1 MNAYSIVHNYGEPT
15 YSPDFN
21 LISTALN
28 FKQQKLDVNR
38 QKLQSIYDQFSSLDV
53 YREDH
58 KEYVNSR
65 LKQVLDINKS
75 YHNMDL
81 SDSNFASVVAGNVMQ
96 VADDVVKGAI
106 ADTRIIR
113 KEDAEWEKHR
123 VAADGKYNER
133 NHQYALEMSDRRAYR
148 GAEELGRRY
157 KGGADF
163 IAYTDYNKKYNDN
176 IDKVLARLKV
186 EQIETGPNVGAF
198 RNIITREIVTADKIR
213 EEMSRVFDE
222 NDKRQMK
229 IDGWAQYSR
238 LPEGQFQQM
247 WNDGVNSKT
256 EQLQEA
262 VETMQARIARGG
274 LTKDEKQQAESII
287 TTFQDNIQS
296 IKESR
301 FENLVEKG
309 FQPVDLYGQL
319 YTSNY
324 IDSIA
329 NTNARNIVKSIDLD
343 KAHAESVKF
352 NQANKQFEM
361 NYALKEK
368 QLELSGLKEGFK
380 YDPKLGWIPIEV
392 AQGAETTTQLEASPN
407 KDLTEENVLENIVNQ
422 RQEGFKKVND
432 IIKSN
437 WGKAGN
443 LSSNQRAE
451 VIGQITNN
459 TASQNQDGTFTIKVS
474 GNNVVVTEDEYKQ
487 LVQASYNAT
496 NENPVVATLHNNY
509 KSIIEDTYKDM
520 GKLLGGNNKYA
531 ANQIPEI
538 GFTIKDVNGKL
549 TVVKTQGSQ
558 AKREYLTLLGKQ
570 QENIP
575 LSAPEELMLKA
586 YTAAGL
592 AFDKGVGTKEDR
604 QVFEDVLMTDILA
617 GVNGKNVLTT
627 LAKQEKEN
635 VLGTSTVQVRRVK
648 TLDEINSIG
657 DFFGEFSS
665 GWGDVVQYRGFSTLG
680 RTETKYDRDI
690 GLEAEEAAIR
700 AYKAAGNEEIGFNRR
715 GIEGKNIVEQSLGN
729 YGTVLNNK
737 LTTARTP
744 ATQAFEKQLKERNI
758 GVAVHPSNP
767 NHKQLQQLWAAFG
780 QYDADIAKKT
790 IKIVEQEDGSD
801 KMVVGVYNKPR
812 AVRGNP
818 VIALMGESPNAVTEY
833 FVINRKELEARGI
846 IAPKTTGEY
855 NPRLDAAN
863 RDNAATVSLGTTDQI
878 TQTVFFNDYKDN
890 IEQRISFL
898 PQQAQA
904 EVRTVFNDFIAG
916 NLKVE
921 AAPSKFKDTPDTY
934 LYQLTNSQGQ
944 VVETLPLYVKKE
956 LYAGDIVQMQ
966 RQSLDI
972 AVELFETYLQRK
984 LNLNAQ

>member
-38 QKLQSIYDQFSSLDV
+38 QKLQTVYDQFSSLDV

-58 KEYVNSR
+58 KEYVNNR
-65 LKQVLDINKS
+65 LKQVLDINKN

-96 VADDVVKGAI
+96 VADDIVKGAI

-113 KEDAEWEKHR
+113 KEDAEWEKQR

-133 NHQYALEMSDRRAYR
+133 NHQYALEMSDRQAYR

-198 RNIITREIVTADKIR
+198 RNIITREIVTADKIK

-247 WNDGVNSKT
+247 WNEGVNSKT

-296 IKESR
+296 TKESR

-329 NTNARNIVKSIDLD
+329 NTNARNIVKDIKLD
-343 KAHAESVKF
+343 ATHAENVKF

-368 QLELSGLKEGFK
+368 QLELSGLKEGFT
-380 YDPKLGWIPIEV
+380 YDSQLGWIPAEV
-392 AQGAETTTQLEASPN
+392 AQGAETTTQLEGAPN
-407 KDLTEENVLENIVNQ
+407 KDLKEEDVLVNTINQ
-422 RQEGFKKVND
+422 RQEGFKTVNN
-432 IIKSN
+432 IIKNN
-437 WGKAGN
+437 WGKTGN

-459 TASQNQDGTFTIKVS
+459 TALQNQDGSFTIKVS
-474 GNNVVVTEDEYKQ
+474 GNNVIVTEDEYTQ

-496 NENPVVATLHNNY
+496 NESPVVAALHSNY

-520 GKLLGGNNKYA
+520 GKLLGGGNINL
-531 ANQIPEI
+531 NTQTPEL
-538 GFTIKDVNGKL
+538 GFVIKDVNGKP
-549 TVVKTQGSQ
+549 TVVKEKGIKS
-558 AKREYLTLLGKQ
+558 KQ
-570 QENIP
+570 QYLGLLKKQQTGVP
-575 LSAPEELMLKA
+575 LTTTEDLMVKA
-586 YTAAGL
+586 YTAAAL
-592 AFDKGVGTKEDR
+592 SFDKGVGTKADR
-604 QVFEDVLMTDILA
+604 QVFKDVLITDILA
-617 GVNGKNVLTT
+617 GVGGKEIILNI
-627 LAKQEKEN
+627 EKN
-635 VLGTSTVQVRRVK
+635 K
-648 TLDEINSIG
+648 TNEDIG
-657 DFFGEFSS
+657 SPS
-665 GWGDVVQYRGFSTLG
+665 YANTGWLQGIYDTGFSTLG
-680 RTETKYDRDI
+680 RKETRYSRDVVK
-690 GLEAEEAAIR
+690 EAQEAAR
-700 AYKAAGNEEIGFNRR
+700 KAYIAATGSDAGFPKGTASGNIQ
-715 GIEGKNIVEQSLGN
+715 EQSLGD
-729 YGTVLNNK
+729 YGTVLNK
-737 LTTARTP
+737 RLETARTP
-744 ATQAFEKQLKERNI
+744 VTQAFNKQLKERNI

-790 IKIVEQEDGSD
+790 IKIVEQEDGSN
-801 KMVVGVYNKPR
+801 KMIVGVYNKPR
-812 AVRGNP
+812 VAEGNP
-818 VIALMGESPNAVTEY
+818 VIALMGETPNAVTEY
-833 FVINRKELEARGI
+833 FVIDRKELEARGI
-846 IAPKTTGEY
+846 VAPKTTEQY

-863 RDNAATVSLGTTDQI
+863 KDNAAKVSLGTTDQI

-890 IEQRISFL
+890 VEQRIAFL
-898 PQQAQA
+898 PQQTQT
-904 EVRTVFNDFIAG
+904 EVKKVFNDFVMG

-921 AAPSKFKDTPDTY
+921 AAPSQFKDVPDTY

-944 VVETLPLYVKKE
+944 VIETLPLEIKKE

-966 RQSLDI
+966 KQSLDI
-972 AVELFETYLQRK
+972 AVALFNTYLQRK
-984 LNLNAQ
+984 LNTNAQ

>member
-1 MNAYSIVHNYGEPT
+1 
-15 YSPDFN
+15 
-21 LISTALN
+21 
-28 FKQQKLDVNR
+28 
-38 QKLQSIYDQFSSLDV
+38 
-53 YREDH
+53 
-58 KEYVNSR
+58 
-65 LKQVLDINKS
+65 
-75 YHNMDL
+75 
-81 SDSNFASVVAGNVMQ
+81 MQ

-133 NHQYALEMSDRRAYR
+133 NHQYALEMSDRQAYR

-163 IAYTDYNKKYNDN
+163 IAYSDYNKKYNDN

-186 EQIETGPNVGAF
+186 EQVQTGENVGAF
-198 RNIITREIVTADKIR
+198 RNIITREIVTADKIK

-329 NTNARNIVKSIDLD
+329 NTNARDIVKSIDLD
-343 KAHAESVKF
+343 KAHSESVKF

-368 QLELSGLKEGFK
+368 ELELSGLKEGFT
-380 YDPKLGWIPIEV
+380 YDPQLGWIPTEV
-392 AQGAETTTQLEASPN
+392 AQGVETTTQLEASPN

-422 RQEGFKKVND
+422 RQDGFKKVND

-437 WGKAGN
+437 WGKTGN

-474 GNNVVVTEDEYKQ
+474 GNNVIVTEDEYTQ

-496 NENPVVATLHNNY
+496 NESPVVAALYGNY
-509 KSIIEDTYKDM
+509 KSIVEDTYKDM
-520 GKLLGGNNKYA
+520 GRLVAGGNKYVE
-531 ANQIPEI
+531 NQIPAL
-538 GFTIKDVNGKL
+538 GFTVKDINGKP
-549 TVVKTQGSQ
+549 TVVKENGVQ
-558 AKREYLTLLGKQ
+558 AREYYLELLKKEQSGVPLTTT
-570 QENIP
+570 
-575 LSAPEELMLKA
+575 EETSVKA

-592 AFDKGVGTKEDR
+592 FLDEEVGTEQDR
-604 QVFEDVLMTDILA
+604 KVFKDVLLTDILT
-617 GVNGKNVLTT
+617 GVTGKENIPEKAQLTT
-627 LAKQEKEN
+627 
-635 VLGTSTVQVRRVK
+635 VRARV
-648 TLDEINSIG
+648 
-657 DFFGEFSS
+657 
-665 GWGDVVQYRGFSTLG
+665 GFSG
-680 RTETKYDRDI
+680 ATEVSTTGFSQLSRFETRYSKDITAKNKYTYYQGQPSESIAKRLI
-690 GLEAEEAAIR
+690 QAEQAYNMLPNQVNLEARQKLEEALQQTTQR
-700 AYKAAGNEEIGFNRR
+700 EYTQNSNLNPKV
-715 GIEGKNIVEQSLGN
+715 IEGQQMSMSPVSLGN
-729 YGTVLNNK
+729 YDTVLKTK
-737 LTTARTP
+737 LQAARTP
-744 ATQAFEKQLKERNI
+744 ATQAFEKQLKERNT

-812 AVRGNP
+812 VVGGNP

-833 FVINRKELEARGI
+833 FVIDRKELETRGI

-863 RDNAATVSLGTTDQI
+863 KDNAATVSLGTTDQI

-890 IEQRISFL
+890 IEQRIAFL

-934 LYQLTNSQGQ
+934 LYQLTDSQGQ